1 MYAGGGG
8 VYAGGGGVYA
18 GGGGVYVGGGGT
30 YTDGSVVTIG
40 GIVVAV
46 VVAAGA
52 VVRVVV
58 VVVVVVGRA
67 VVSTWGRGGTV
78 TCTGSPVS
86 TFESSAEHPPS
97 TSALSDKQTAVAVTR

>member
-1 MYAGGGG
+1 M
-8 VYAGGGGVYA
+8 YAGGGGVYA
-18 GGGGVYVGGGGT
+18 GGGGVYVGGAGT
-30 YTDGSVVTIG
+30 YTGGSVVTIG

-46 VVAAGA
+46 VVVAGA
-52 VVRVVV
+52 EVRVVV
-58 VVVVVVGRA
+58 VVVVGRVVM
-67 VVSTWGRGGTV
+67 STWGRGGTV